1 MSSRNEE
8 SVPGNQDS
16 ILPDESSELQR
27 SRLDSII
34 GRISVPYFLLVLSI
48 IATVATCLHYIWIQ
62 LQYTSIGFTLDDSWI
77 HLEYARSIFEGRAWQ
92 YSPGY
97 PSTGSTSP
105 LWSILLSSLFF
116 FTDNVSWLIIG
127 VYLIS
132 MAFYILCTYTVS
144 RFVYTVSENAMV
156 ASVSILAF
164 VLVPSNTWL
173 MLSGMEYPLFMF
185 LLLQPLWILDRYEYK
200 YDILLGIVAGLAFL
214 ARPEGILLA
223 GIAFPVRIIQHA
235 LRKEFTKKRLL
246 SLIGMVLAAVLVVL
260 PWILYCLSVTGLPL
274 PDTFY
279 VKVQGVDEIGIEAW
293 NIFWAYFLTSMPFL
307 LVGLIVGGLLIARGR
322 PYPWLLA
329 VMLIILYRFTM
340 PYQSLINNSRYLT
353 PIFGLLAMVCIAAL
367 GYVVFKLQPGMKNVH
382 PQMMPAAVTL
392 IIILVTIIP
401 SIPLYLHQGE
411 VYGLATK
418 NINEMQVDIGYWV
431 KTNTPE
437 NAVLAV
443 CDVGAIAFISDRV
456 VIDLV
461 GLTTPAI
468 AHGNFTGQELVD
480 YLRQQGTDYL
490 VIFGKWTGYFFYLMY
505 DNLRFEYLVNLTD
518 NIICGDDSMVV
529 YRIVWQ

>member
-1 MSSRNEE
+1 MSLGNEE
-8 SVPGNQDS
+8 SMSGRQDAT
-16 ILPDESSELQR
+16 LPEEASEGRL
-27 SRLDSII
+27 SRL
-34 GRISVPYFLLVLSI
+34 GPVARRIPVPYLLLLLSI
-48 IATVATCLHYIWIQ
+48 IATVATCVHYIWIQ
-62 LQYTSIGFTLDDSWI
+62 LQYTTIGFTLDDSWI
-77 HLEYARSIFEGRAWQ
+77 HLQYARSIFEGRAWQ

-105 LWSILLSSLFF
+105 LWSIVLSVLFF
-116 FTDNVSWLIIG
+116 FTNDVSWLIIG

-144 RFVYTVSENAMV
+144 RFVYAVSENALV
-156 ASVSILAF
+156 ASSSVVAF

-185 LLLQPLWILDRYEYK
+185 LLLQPLWILDRFEYK

-223 GIAFPVRIIQHA
+223 GIAFPVRVIQHA
-235 LRKEFTKKRLL
+235 VRREFTKKRLL
-246 SLIGMVLAAVLVVL
+246 SLTGMVIAAGLVVL

-279 VKVQGVDEIGIEAW
+279 LKVHGVDEAGIEAW
-293 NIFWAYFLTSMPFL
+293 NIFWGYFLSSMPFL
-307 LVGLIVGGLLIARGR
+307 LVGLILGGLLIARGR
-322 PYPWLLA
+322 PYPWFLA
-329 VMLIILYRFTM
+329 IGLILLYRYTM

-353 PIFGLLAMVCIAAL
+353 PIFGLLVAVCISAL
-367 GYVVFKLQPGMKNVH
+367 GYVVFKLQPTVKNVNRH
-382 PQMMPAAVTL
+382 TIPVAVTI
-392 IIILVTIIP
+392 IIILVAIIP
-401 SIPLYLHQGE
+401 SVPPYLQQGE

-431 KTNTPE
+431 KNNTPE
-437 NAVLAV
+437 DAVLAI

-480 YLRQQGTDYL
+480 YLRERGTDYL
-490 VIFGKWTGYFFYLMY
+490 IIFGKWTGYFYWLMY
-505 DNLRFEYLVNLTD
+505 DNLRLEYVVQLTD
-518 NIICGDDSMVV
+518 NIICGDDSMMVFK
-529 YRIVWQ
+529 IVW